1 MGIVVMCFRKLLLA
15 CALSLP
21 CFAAAQIIV
30 PPVPELSAKSYVLMD
45 YYSGEIL
52 VEHNANESLPPASLV
67 KLMTSYVAEQEL
79 QSGRLAEDDT
89 TLVSVNAWRT
99 GGSRMFIQEGT
110 EVSMI
115 DLLRGIIVQSGNDA
129 AVAIAEH
136 IAGTEEAFAE
146 VMNLTAIKLG
156 LTNTKFKTAT
166 GLPAVDQYST
176 AMDMALLAAAIIRD
190 NAKYYSLY
198 SEREY
203 EYGGISQANR
213 NKLLWRNPD
222 VDGLKTGYT
231 VNAGYNLVASATLE
245 DMRLI
250 AVVFG
255 TNSAELRA
263 QETQTL
269 LSYGFRYFKTH
280 TFFTDEEVLAT
291 SQVWGGEA
299 DELTLGVANTAIE
312 TVWRGEE
319 TLFETKINVDPVIK
333 APIAIGDQLGT
344 ITVLKDGEAVMTVPL
359 IAKEDI
365 AKGGFF
371 KRTWHA
377 IKLFFWNIF
386 N

>member
-1 MGIVVMCFRKLLLA
+1 MRFKTLLLA

-21 CFAAAQIIV
+21 SFAVAEIV
-30 PPVPELSAKSYVLMD
+30 VPSVPELSAKSYVLMD
-45 YYSGEIL
+45 YHSGEVL
-52 VEHNANESLPPASLV
+52 VEHNANQALPPASLV

-110 EVSMI
+110 EVSII
-115 DLLRGIIVQSGNDA
+115 DLLRGIIIQSGNDA
-129 AVAIAEH
+129 AVALAEH
-136 IAGTEEAFAE
+136 IAGTEDAFAE
-146 VMNLTAIKLG
+146 VMNLTALKLG
-156 LTNTKFKTAT
+156 LNNTQFKTAT

-190 NAKYYSLY
+190 NSQYYPLY

-231 VNAGYNLVASATLE
+231 VNAGYNLVASAKLE

-255 TNSAELRA
+255 TDSSELRA

-280 TFFTDEEVLAT
+280 TFFTNNDVLAT
-291 SQVWGGEA
+291 SQVWGGA
-299 DELTLGVANTAIE
+299 VDELALGVANTTIE
-312 TVWRGEE
+312 TVLRGEE
-319 TLFETKINVDPVIK
+319 TLFETQINIEPVIK

-344 ITVLKDGEAVMTVPL
+344 VTVLKNGQEVMSLPL
-359 IAKEDI
+359 VAKEEI

-377 IKLFFWNIF
+377 IKLFFWNIV